1 MENSI
6 SRETKEFASTH
17 PTRARE
23 KDNNYGFRRV
33 LSAGVIDQQPISND
47 RVNGQRGIDERDD
60 AALYDSLPGRRRGN
74 IGEPAEQYRSTAAC
88 FFFVPYRNNPASAFC
103 LA

>member
-6 SRETKEFASTH
+6 STTKEFASTH

-33 LSAGVIDQQPISND
+33 ISAGVIDQQPINND
-47 RVNGQRGIDERDD
+47 RVNGERGFDERDD
-60 AALYDSLPGRRRGN
+60 AALYDSSPDHRRGTTWK
-74 IGEPAEQYRSTAAC
+74 I
-88 FFFVPYRNNPASAFC
+88 
-103 LA
+103 